1 MREHTPG
8 PWKWSVEYT
17 DNGGRYDCLTA
28 ANGEEIIGENG
39 SVDEYHK
46 ALIAA
51 APDLLASVRELTRC
65 APADDSAASAVYARA
80 RAAIAKAK
88 GDTE

>member
-1 MREHTPG
+1 MSKHTPG

-39 SVDEYHK
+39 SVHEYHK

-51 APDLLASVRELTRC
+51 APDMLAALELARQ
-65 APADDSAASAVYARA
+65 ALNRDQSDALEAVEV
-80 RAAIAKAK
+80 AIAKAK
-88 GDTE
+88 GEAE